1 MIEFEKRLAFGLQ
14 KRNEVFELMLRKSK
28 IGYSWLR
35 QVQVSAGNRGFLAT
49 LEGRATV
56 WKVPLDY
63 TLSYK
68 LEAMNKDM
76 YSNITRIETTYVKKV
91 TN

>member
-14 KRNEVFELMLRKSK
+14 KRNEVFELMVRKSK

-35 QVQVSAGNRGFLAT
+35 QVQVSAGNRGFLGT
-49 LEGRATV
+49 LEGRATA
-56 WKVPLDY
+56 WRVPLDY

-68 LEAMNKDM
+68 LRQIQNNFYEDSSLGFSFKANC
-76 YSNITRIETTYVKKV
+76 
-91 TN
+91 

>member
-35 QVQVSAGNRGFLAT
+35 QVQVSAGNRG
-49 LEGRATV
+49 
-56 WKVPLDY
+56 
-63 TLSYK
+63 
-68 LEAMNKDM
+68 
-76 YSNITRIETTYVKKV
+76 
-91 TN
+91 